1 MTKLYITHLVCII
14 ILDLFTDEELEQYLI
29 QNPTTEATS
38 AGQEINPVNTYDFSY
53 GLNPPGNNNNVFGI
67 DLLNYNFFNNR

>member
-29 QNPTTEATS
+29 QNPTTEAIS
-38 AGQEINPVNTYDFSY
+38 AGQELYPINTYDFSY
-53 GLNPPGNNNNVFGI
+53 GLNPPGNELRIIIMFLESI
-67 DLLNYNFFNNR
+67 C

>member
-14 ILDLFTDEELEQYLI
+14 ILDLFTDEKLEQYLI

-38 AGQEINPVNTYDFSY
+38 TGQKINPVGPHEFSY
-53 GLNPPGNNNNVFGI
+53 SKNPLGNELRI
-67 DLLNYNFFNNR
+67 IK